1 MQIINDEVLKYCIR
15 EAIKAELQDY
25 LNVEQNQ
32 PLQEERLL
40 SKQELAKELGV
51 SLVTLTDWMKKDL
64 PFFRLHKRVY
74 FKRSEV
80 MAVMD
85 QFNKPEHNLP

>member
-32 PLQEERLL
+32 PVQEERLL